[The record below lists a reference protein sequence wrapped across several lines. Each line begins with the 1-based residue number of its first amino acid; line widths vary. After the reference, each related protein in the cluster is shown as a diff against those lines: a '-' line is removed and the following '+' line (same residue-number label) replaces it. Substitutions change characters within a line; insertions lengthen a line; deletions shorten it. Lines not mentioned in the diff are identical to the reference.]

1 MGKIQLLS
9 VIFGF
14 VKHCINE
21 KRLEESLFESPGR
34 QAGVQLSSFSSSG
47 RVYRAVQSSKA
58 DVRMMRSAL
67 FLCNKIFSFPNT
79 AKQFIIL
86 HVTTCASHQKH
97 NYFLTNATGNPNIHQ
112 HVRREKISTLQFPS
126 LTFPHF

>member
-1 MGKIQLLS
+1 MKWGKIQLLP

-21 KRLEESLFESPGR
+21 ERLEESLFESPGR
-34 QAGVQLSSFSSSG
+34 QVGVQHFQLFLVRPGVPSC
-47 RVYRAVQSSKA
+47 AVKQSRCLHDAISTF
-58 DVRMMRSAL
+58 

-86 HVTTCASHQKH
+86 LYTSHYMCVTPKT
-97 NYFLTNATGNPNIHQ
+97 
-112 HVRREKISTLQFPS
+112 
-126 LTFPHF
+126 

>member
-1 MGKIQLLS
+1 MGKIQLLP

-21 KRLEESLFESPGR
+21 ERLEESLFESPGR
-34 QAGVQLSSFSSSG
+34 HVGVQHFQLFLIRPGVPSC
-47 RVYRAVQSSKA
+47 AVKQSRCSHDA
-58 DVRMMRSAL
+58 ISTF

-86 HVTTCASHQKH
+86 QVTTCASH